1 MLAAQFVLSL
11 YVCTPRGRPPNRDD
25 PAVVKARFVRVG
37 VASIIAPF
45 VSILAAALPGDTE
58 PCIPDASL
66 LQWFGLWAPERVGAA
81 VFAPLLLTVI
91 LFLGPL
97 VMAWIEECD
106 TPWQLRLRQMVH
118 AHRDVR
124 SLRNLLIGP
133 LAEEWVFRACM
144 CSLLYGAGIRDG
156 TNVFISGT
164 LFGLAHV
171 HHVYDAGASLAVV
184 GVQFTYTSLFGAYSS
199 YLFLRTGPI
208 YGRPRPLVLQ
218 LTGPPALSTS
228 LGTQQRC
235 SPLRF
240 FLVSGRSSPWSP
252 WMPSS
257 STTFP
262 LHAVGRT
269 CLMETRATYEN
280 VLDGELAVQDKR
292 GSFVV

>member
-1 MLAAQFVLSL
+1 MNANMSRGGLCASAPAALLGSAVLAAQFVLSL

-58 PCIPDASL
+58 PCMPDASL

-199 YLFLRTGPI
+199 YLFLRTGLI
-208 YGRPRPLVLQ
+208 YGPFLAHSFCNSQGLPRFGDVPGHPHQRVLTAAF
-218 LTGPPALSTS
+218 L
-228 LGTQQRC
+228 LG
-235 SPLRF
+235 L
-240 FLVSGRSSPWSP
+240 
-252 WMPSS
+252 
-257 STTFP
+257 
-262 LHAVGRT
+262 
-269 CLMETRATYEN
+269 
-280 VLDGELAVQDKR
+280 
-292 GSFVV
+292 GSFITLVTLDAIYRPPLFHSMLWDERV